1 MHGDHGSGEHLGLP
15 RAADVDPGLQAPQMH
30 SSANERIHVLGE
42 NVEYQELGAD
52 YFDRRLSDDRR
63 ARRAVNELHRL
74 VCRAGNP

>member
-1 MHGDHGSGEHLGLP
+1 
-15 RAADVDPGLQAPQMH
+15 MH